1 MDNHLLRQTQHF
13 EYCPVSGFDS
23 MQDFDTVAP
32 GRLPYLRRHLEG
44 VRRLRQKKELA
55 EVTSVLSGPWKEGS
69 CIVMVLGPSIQ
80 AGDILCIAH
89 RFVDAHVGCIVYV
102 DDKMLT
108 VMDTSLC
115 PKGCC
120 IQGAGG
126 VFIDGVNL

>member
-1 MDNHLLRQTQHF
+1 
-13 EYCPVSGFDS
+13 

-55 EVTSVLSGPWKEGS
+55 EVMSVLSGPWKEGS

-80 AGDILCIAH
+80 AGDILCLAH
-89 RFVDAHVGCIVYV
+89 RFVDAHAGCIVYV

-126 VFIDGVNL
+126 VFVDGVNL